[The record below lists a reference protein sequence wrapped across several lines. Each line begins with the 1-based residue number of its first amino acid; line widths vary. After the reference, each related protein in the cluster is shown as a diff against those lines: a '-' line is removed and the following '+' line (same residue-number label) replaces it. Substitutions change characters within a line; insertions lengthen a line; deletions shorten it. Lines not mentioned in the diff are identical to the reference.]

1 MFLFDLFNKNN
12 AIFKAVK
19 SNNVAQLHEC
29 IQQGISVNYAKSNGQ
44 TPLMYAA
51 QIGNLQMVQ
60 HLLGIGADAN
70 RTDKNNVNA
79 LAYAATDGHLA
90 IVEYLAPKTSD
101 LNMALSE
108 AIRTN
113 HPQIVRYL
121 VDKVPNL
128 NVLSQY
134 GITFLFDAVDN
145 LEIVKILVEA
155 GADVNCRGYD
165 SEMGEITPLM
175 EAVTLA
181 NIEVVKYL
189 VENGAD
195 VNAKYKEGK
204 VLDCTYFSDEPE
216 FDEIRDYLISK
227 GATY

>member
-19 SNNVAQLHEC
+19 SNDIAKLQDC
-29 IQQGISVNYAKSNGQ
+29 INQGISINYAKSNGQ

-60 HLLGIGADAN
+60 HLLGIGGDAN
-70 RTDKNNVNA
+70 LTDKKNINA
-79 LAYAATDGHLA
+79 LTYAAIKNHLA

-101 LNMALSE
+101 LNMALRE
-108 AIRTN
+108 AIRTSR
-113 HPQIVRYL
+113 PQIVRYL

-128 NVLSQY
+128 NVLSQHKT
-134 GITFLFDAVDN
+134 TFLFDALGD

-165 SEMGEITPLM
+165 PDMGEITPLM
-175 EAVTLA
+175 YAVCWGH
-181 NIEVVKYL
+181 IDVVKYL

-195 VNAKYKEGK
+195 VNAACKEGK
-204 VLDCTYFSDEPE
+204 VLDFTDFSDAPE
-216 FDEIRDYLISK
+216 MPEIRDYLESK

>member
-19 SNNVAQLHEC
+19 SSDTAKLQEC
-29 IQQGISVNYAKSNGQ
+29 LQQGISVNYAKSNGM

-60 HLLGIGADAN
+60 YLLGIGANAN
-70 RTDKNNVNA
+70 LTDKKNINTI
-79 LAYAATDGHLA
+79 AYAAIGGHLA

-128 NVLSQY
+128 NVLSQHKK
-134 GITFLFDAVDN
+134 TFLLDAIDDI
-145 LEIVKILVEA
+145 EIVKILVEA
-155 GADVNCRGYD
+155 GADVNYRGYD
-165 SEMGEITPLM
+165 PDMGEITPLM
-175 EAVTLA
+175 YAVA
-181 NIEVVKYL
+181 WGNIDVVKYL

-195 VNAKYKEGK
+195 VNAKCKEGK
-204 VLDCTYFSDEPE
+204 VLDFTDFSDIPE
-216 FDEIRDYLISK
+216 MSEIRDYLESK